1 MKRAVAL
8 GLMGVLCMFTGS
20 ASAQL
25 VPPPPFGAPSAA
37 PPGYPQSPPGA
48 PGTGPQSGTVAQL
61 NQAENEDS
69 GRRLELV
76 YAAADVGGGFFAG
89 GGSGSGLFG
98 FGAAVGVRLVS
109 FTLGARVRD
118 LVGSSNT
125 LLLNAEAA
133 YHLVLG
139 SADLVLGAHGG
150 FATVTNAG
158 GGSGGNVGL
167 DVGLDYYLSSLFSV
181 GGAVSPGMYF
191 GGGDPVFGLFVGP
204 RAGLHFGL

>member
-1 MKRAVAL
+1 
-8 GLMGVLCMFTGS
+8 
-20 ASAQL
+20 
-25 VPPPPFGAPSAA
+25 
-37 PPGYPQSPPGA
+37 
-48 PGTGPQSGTVAQL
+48 VAQL

-76 YAAADVGGGFFAG
+76 YANADVGGGFFAG
-89 GGSGSGLFG
+89 GGAGTGVFG
-98 FGAAVGVRLVS
+98 FGGALGVRLVS

-118 LVGSSNT
+118 LVGSTNT
-125 LLLNAEAA
+125 LLVNAEGA

-150 FATVTNAG
+150 FFTVTNAG

-181 GGAVSPGMYF
+181 GAAASPAMYF